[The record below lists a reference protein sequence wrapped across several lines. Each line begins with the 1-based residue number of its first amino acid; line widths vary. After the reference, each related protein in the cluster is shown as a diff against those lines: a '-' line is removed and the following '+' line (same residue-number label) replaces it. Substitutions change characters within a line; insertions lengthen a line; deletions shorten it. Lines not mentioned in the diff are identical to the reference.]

1 MSDLTSPDAPPPVA
15 LIQLL
20 FGAQTT
26 QLTYVMAKLKLA
38 DLLRDGPRSSAELAT
53 ATHADGDALR
63 RVLRGLTSVGL
74 CTEVEADRFE
84 LTPTGAYLRTDVPSS
99 LHARALLNGE
109 VFFPL
114 WADLLQTVQ
123 TGQGAAERVLGAP
136 FYRHLAE
143 HPDVRALFD
152 QTMASA
158 ALTRLRPAAASYDFS
173 RFHTIVDVGGG
184 TGALLV
190 AILRMYPQP
199 RGVVFDFPAVTERA
213 AEHLRVAGL
222 AHRCTVV
229 GGDAMESVPAG
240 GDCYV
245 LSNLVVGMD
254 DGRAARVLTNCRA
267 AMAGS
272 GTLLLIEW
280 VMPVGGVA
288 RGAATDD
295 DTFWDTTNQ
304 DLIILTHGGA
314 QAGRVRT
321 EAEFQGLLEAAG
333 FRLTAIVPTASS
345 VKVLE
350 AVPTS

>member
-1 MSDLTSPDAPPPVA
+1 MSEPTSPDAPPPVA
-15 LIQLL
+15 LIQML

-26 QLTYVMAKLKLA
+26 QLAYVMAKLRLA
-38 DLLRDGPRSSAELAT
+38 DLLQDGSRSSAELAA
-53 ATHADGDALR
+53 ATHTDADALR
-63 RVLRGLTSVGL
+63 RVLRGLSSLGL

-84 LTPTGAYLRTDVPSS
+84 LTPTGAYLRTEVPGS

-109 VFFPL
+109 LFLPL
-114 WADLLQTVQ
+114 WGDLLQTVQ
-123 TGQGAAERVLGAP
+123 TGRGAAERVLGAP

-158 ALTRLRPAAASYDFS
+158 ALSRLRPAAAVYDFS

-213 AEHLRVAGL
+213 AEQLRAAGL
-222 AHRCTVV
+222 ADRCTTVS
-229 GGDAMESVPAG
+229 GDAMEGVPAG

-254 DGRAARVLTNCRA
+254 DDRAGTVLGNCRA
-267 AMAGS
+267 AMAGG

-280 VMPVGGVA
+280 VMPAGGA
-288 RGAATDD
+288 TRGAATDD
-295 DTFWDTTNQ
+295 DTFWDTANQ
-304 DLIILTHGGA
+304 DLIILTHGGS

-333 FRLTAIVPTASS
+333 LRLTAIVPTAAS

-350 AVPTS
+350 AVPMI